1 MMLSDR
7 MMGGLISRT
16 TLMRMGDSGM
26 SPPSEAQYA
35 IFYNM
40 GFV

>member
-26 SPPSEAQYA
+26 SPSEAQYA